1 MAKPTDDN
9 KAPAKTPPQPKTP
22 AQPEAV
28 LTRRG
33 AQRVRGLHPW
43 IYRSDV
49 QSVRAAGGDLVRVK
63 GPRGREVGYALYSDA
78 SQIALRRFAG
88 RGPRPGREV
97 WRDRLE
103 AAIAYRHSL
112 QIDADAYRLV
122 HAEADGLPALIVDR
136 YADCLVVQLLTQGVD
151 RGSDEIVELL
161 VELLEPTGILARN
174 DRRVRELE
182 GLERRID
189 VLYGEVPSRV
199 RIRDG
204 AAHLEVDLRSGQK
217 TGLFLDQ
224 RENRAA
230 ARDYAHGRLLDC
242 FSYHGAFA
250 LQLAAR
256 CDEVIALDISEDAVA
271 AIQRNAAINEV
282 ALEARCVNAFDH
294 LRELS
299 DRGETFDTIVLD
311 PPAFAKNKAA
321 LKGALGGYKEINLR
335 ALKLLRPGGHLVTSS
350 CSYHVGDTAF
360 LGVIE
365 AAAADVG
372 AELVLVERRG
382 QSRDHPV
389 RIGMP
394 ESRYLKCMILRKRA

>member
-1 MAKPTDDN
+1 MAELIAGETPPKKPT
-9 KAPAKTPPQPKTP
+9 
-22 AQPEAV
+22 QPEAV

-49 QSVRAAGGDLVRVK
+49 QRVRAQAGDLVRLK
-63 GPRGREVGYALYSDA
+63 GPRGRDVGYALYSDA
-78 SQIALRRFAG
+78 SQIALRRFCD
-88 RGPRPGREV
+88 RGPRPDVGL

-103 AAIAYRHSL
+103 AAIAYRQAL
-112 QIDADAYRLV
+112 RIDADAYRLV

-136 YADCLVVQLLTQGVD
+136 YADYLVVQMLAQGVD
-151 RGSDEIVELL
+151 RRCDEIVELL
-161 VELLEPTGILARN
+161 VDLLAPAGVLARN
-174 DRRVRELE
+174 DGRVRELE
-182 GLERRID
+182 GLERRTD
-189 VLYGEVPSRV
+189 VLHGEIPPAV
-199 RIRDG
+199 RIREG
-204 AAHLEVDLRSGQK
+204 AVQLDVDLEGGQK

-230 ARDYAHGRLLDC
+230 ARSYAHGRLLDC
-242 FSYHGAFA
+242 FSYQGAFA
-250 LQLAAR
+250 LQLAPG
-256 CDEVIALDISEDAVA
+256 CDETIALEISDEAVA
-271 AIQRNAAINEV
+271 ALQRNAAINSV
-282 ALEARCVNAFDH
+282 TIDARAVNTFDH

-335 ALKLLRPGGHLVTSS
+335 ALKLLNPGGYLVTSS
-350 CSYHVGDTAF
+350 CSYHLSEAAF
-360 LGVIE
+360 LEVIE
-365 AAAADVG
+365 AAASDVR
-372 AELVLVERRG
+372 AELMLVERRG

-394 ESRYLKCMILRKRA
+394 ESRYLKCMILRKLA

>member
-1 MAKPTDDN
+1 MADLTADSTTPE
-9 KAPAKTPPQPKTP
+9 KTPK
-22 AQPEAV
+22 QPEAV

-33 AQRVRGLHPW
+33 AQRVRGQHPW
-43 IYRSDV
+43 IYRSDLLEV
-49 QSVRAAGGDLVRVK
+49 HAAAGDLVRVK

-78 SQIALRRFAG
+78 SQIALRRFCD
-88 RGPRPGREV
+88 RGPRPGLQL

-103 AAIAYRHSL
+103 AAIAYRQTL
-112 QIDADAYRLV
+112 EIDADAYRLV

-136 YADCLVVQLLTQGVD
+136 YAEYLVVQTLAQGVD
-151 RGSDEIVELL
+151 RRCHEITELL
-161 VELLEPTGILARN
+161 VQMLAPAAILARN
-174 DRRVRELE
+174 DRRVRVLE

-189 VLYGEVPSRV
+189 VLHGEIPNRV
-199 RIRDG
+199 RIREG
-204 AAHLEVDLRSGQK
+204 SAHLEVDLRSGQK

-230 ARDYAHGRLLDC
+230 ARNYAHGRLLDC
-242 FSYHGAFA
+242 FAYQGAFS
-250 LQLAAR
+250 LQLASR
-256 CDEVIALDISEDAVA
+256 CDEVIALDISDDAVA
-271 AIQRNAAINEV
+271 AMQHNAEINDV
-282 ALEARCVNAFDH
+282 TLDARAVNAFDH

-299 DRGETFDTIVLD
+299 DRGEIFDTIVLD

-350 CSYHVGDTAF
+350 CSYHVSESAF
-360 LGVIE
+360 LAVIE
-365 AAAADVG
+365 AAAADVR

-389 RIGMP
+389 RVGMP
-394 ESRYLKCMILRKRA
+394 ESRYLKCMILRKLA

>member
-1 MAKPTDDN
+1 MAEATAESTTPT
-9 KAPAKTPPQPKTP
+9 KTP

-49 QSVRAAGGDLVRVK
+49 HRVRAQAGDLVRVK

-78 SQIALRRFAG
+78 SQIALRRFCD
-88 RGPRPGREV
+88 RGPRPDGKL

-103 AAIAYRHSL
+103 AAIGYRDAL

-136 YADCLVVQLLTQGVD
+136 YADYLVVQMLAQGVD
-151 RGSDEIVELL
+151 RRSEEIVELL
-161 VELLEPTGILARN
+161 VELLSPTGVLARN

-182 GLERRID
+182 GLERRVD
-189 VLYGEVPSRV
+189 VLHGEVPPLVRV
-199 RIRDG
+199 RDG
-204 AAHLEVDLRSGQK
+204 AAYLEVDLRSGQK

-230 ARDYAHGRLLDC
+230 GRQYAHGRLLDC

-250 LQLAAR
+250 LQFASR

-271 AIQRNAAINEV
+271 AMQHNAAINEV
-282 ALEARCVNAFDH
+282 TLEARAVNAFDH

-335 ALKLLRPGGHLVTSS
+335 ALKLLRPGGYLVTSS
-350 CSYHVGDTAF
+350 CSYHVSDSAF
-360 LGVIE
+360 LEVIE

-372 AELVLVERRG
+372 AELMLVERRG
-382 QSRDHPV
+382 QSRDHPI

-394 ESRYLKCMILRKRA
+394 ESRYLKCMILRKLG